1 MNRLIILMGMLCAFS
16 YSSFTQVFAQN
27 TKKNFVEIRVTDQ
40 QTGFSI
46 PNATIEILSSSKN
59 SIPSN
64 QKGKVFIQKNTQKQV
79 IRVSAE
85 GYSPIETYYQLASVE
100 EGLEMEIQLD
110 PILPKTNFSL
120 QNLRK
125 QEKTSV
131 ISGFVSDKE
140 TGFPV
145 SNVKV
150 TTLNAT
156 AYTDKNGFYEFSIP
170 FDVEAIQTIEGLL
183 NNHQKIQI
191 SFSKEGFTTHLL
203 KDFRVLGED
212 YLLKIAMT
220 AATSEMKQ
228 SSTTTTETE
237 TFSHGFF
244 DKTREEDNASNN
256 IRLNDNHNHKS
267 NPATTEEVSRVE
279 ALVVPSSIRVGLNC
293 SCNSCSSVTVM
304 GLESYVE
311 QGIDNEWIPSWS
323 DNSLRSGAVAYR
335 SYGANHVLNPI
346 RSNYDI
352 SSTTCRQVWVSGTTT
367 RCRAAAQFTAGEVLV
382 RECDNT
388 KIAFTEYSAENNN
401 SGCGDGFAGTGGTG
415 FNGVSCSV
423 NTYQGWPCISDAIN
437 AGNASFG
444 HGRGLSQWGSQ
455 RWASQQNKTYGWIL
469 DHYYNPGGIER
480 SGSSTPSD
488 TVDPTT
494 SITAPSNST
503 SDFSATFTDADN
515 VGVTGRF
522 YQVLENYASETRA
535 NRGNGFYN
543 DNFSTGSLHSD
554 YTVGTG
560 SWSAN
565 SSGRL
570 VQSNTTSTNTSL
582 STFLSQTN
590 GQSYLYNFAAKLNS
604 TTGNRRFGIHIMAS
618 QTDSERGNS
627 YLIWFSADGGTVSIL
642 ETVNNVLNTRASASI
657 TTGTSWA
664 DYKVAYSTTTGK
676 IEVFRND
683 ALLTQWTDSSP
694 LTSGSYISLRTN
706 QANVEFDDL
715 KVYKGRSTG
724 VTVTVGNTN
733 GKDLRTNLAST
744 GQVKSI
750 VRDAAGNFSS
760 VANANITI
768 GTPAITDITGNWAEN
783 EIRYMLDNGFMSG
796 YADNTFR
803 PNNTT
808 SRAEFATM
816 IAVIIDPSISSDPA
830 VASRSFTDISGHW
843 AEANILKA
851 ARAGY
856 LSGYTDGTFRP
867 NDPITRMQ
875 VTLSISNGLG
885 VSGGTSTMLNL
896 FTDKNDVPSW
906 ATTSVTNGIANRF
919 VANHP
924 DKNYYK
930 PNENSTRANA
940 TVVMYQALRYLSRA
954 SELFNTYIV
963 VPANPASKVAAT
975 TNELDE
981 NILAE
986 MSLFPNPIENSR
998 LNLAYSLKEASDVS
1012 IRLYS
1017 ILGEEISILY
1027 QGNKEAGT
1035 HKEEFELSTLRLK
1048 AGTYIIKIS
1057 SKEGTQTLRLVKL

>member
-1 MNRLIILMGMLCAFS
+1 MKKIIPLIALFWLSVMFYATAQNDRILLKNEGSAQKSLNFAQKNNLSFQQNLIQQKNGLTLNSLKQTGSFTTRTIKIELENPTPFISAYTTWKGENLHHEFLTIEQRTSIDGKNWNSWEKTDFDGHVNVENHKEAKRLTSVASFLPKETRLIQYRISWKTGSEQAARIEDVEVSFYSPGETPQQNIKKAQDDMTNYMQSGSGCSQPPVVSRASWGARSSKSS
-16 YSSFTQVFAQN
+16 YSYTN
-27 TKKNFVEIRVTDQ
+27 VTHLVVHH
-40 QTGFSI
+40 
-46 PNATIEILSSSKN
+46 AY
-59 SIPSN
+59 
-64 QKGKVFIQKNTQKQV
+64 
-79 IRVSAE
+79 
-85 GYSPIETYYQLASVE
+85 GYDWNDGAAAV
-100 EGLEMEIQLD
+100 
-110 PILPKTNFSL
+110 
-120 QNLRK
+120 R
-125 QEKTSV
+125 
-131 ISGFVSDKE
+131 
-140 TGFPV
+140 
-145 SNVKV
+145 
-150 TTLNAT
+150 
-156 AYTDKNGFYEFSIP
+156 
-170 FDVEAIQTIEGLL
+170 AIQDLHQNSNGWSDIGYNYLIHKSGTIYQGRPEDVIGAHFCGY
-183 NNHQKIQI
+183 NSNTM
-191 SFSKEGFTTHLL
+191 G
-203 KDFRVLGED
+203 VCMLG
-212 YLLKIAMT
+212 T
-220 AATSEMKQ
+220 F
-228 SSTTTTETE
+228 SSTTPTT
-237 TFSHGFF
+237 
-244 DKTREEDNASNN
+244 A
-256 IRLNDNHNHKS
+256 
-267 NPATTEEVSRVE
+267 A
-279 ALVVPSSIRVGLNC
+279 
-293 SCNSCSSVTVM
+293 M
-304 GLESYVE
+304 
-311 QGIDNEWIPSWS
+311 
-323 DNSLRSGAVAYR
+323 NSLKSLLAWKANKEGINPTGS
-335 SYGANHVLNPI
+335 SYH
-346 RSNYDI
+346 Y
-352 SSTTCRQVWVSGTTT
+352 STGGSVKNI
-367 RCRAAAQFTAGEVLV
+367 AGHRDGGGCSECPGNSLYALLPGVRTEV
-382 RECDNT
+382 NT
-388 KIAFTEYSAENNN
+388 MIQN
-401 SGCGDGFAGTGGTG
+401 GCGGGG
-415 FNGVSCSV
+415 
-423 NTYQGWPCISDAIN
+423 
-437 AGNASFG
+437 
-444 HGRGLSQWGSQ
+444 
-455 RWASQQNKTYGWIL
+455 
-469 DHYYNPGGIER
+469 
-480 SGSSTPSD
+480 TPSD
-488 TVDPTT
+488 TVNPTT
-494 SITAPSNST
+494 SITATSSTT

-554 YTVGTG
+554 YTVGVGT
-560 SWSAN
+560 WSAN

-627 YLIWFSADGGTVSIL
+627 YLVWFSADGGTVSIL

-657 TTGTSWA
+657 AVGTSWA

-683 ALLTQWTDSSP
+683 ALLTEWTDSSP

-733 GKDLRTNLAST
+733 AKDLRTNLAST

-760 VANANITI
+760 VANANVTI
-768 GTPAITDITGNWAEN
+768 GAPVITDITGNWAEN
-783 EIRYMLDNGFMSG
+783 EIRYMLNNGFMSG
-796 YADNTFR
+796 YSDNTFR

-816 IAVIIDPSISSDPA
+816 IAVIIDPSISSDPT

-885 VSGGTSTMLNL
+885 VTGGTSTMLNL

-954 SELFNTYIV
+954 PELFNTYIV
-963 VPANPASKVAAT
+963 VPANPASKIAVKT
-975 TNELDE
+975 EQNTIEG
-981 NILAE
+981 
-986 MSLFPNPIENSR
+986 MMLFPNPIENSR
-998 LNLAYSLKEASDVS
+998 LNVAYSLKEASDIS

-1057 SKEGTQTLRLVKL
+1057 SKEGTQTLRLIKL